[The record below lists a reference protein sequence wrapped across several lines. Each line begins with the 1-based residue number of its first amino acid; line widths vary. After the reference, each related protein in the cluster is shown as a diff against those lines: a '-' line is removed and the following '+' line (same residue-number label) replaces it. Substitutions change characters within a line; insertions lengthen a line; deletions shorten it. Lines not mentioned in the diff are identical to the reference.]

1 MIILVSCQGTTEI
14 LEWNMLVSRKY
25 GTFLYGDNK
34 SHVIDILQLMD
45 EEIINHARNEC
56 ISLDILCVVG
66 GGMVSL

>member
-1 MIILVSCQGTTEI
+1 
-14 LEWNMLVSRKY
+14 MLVSRKY